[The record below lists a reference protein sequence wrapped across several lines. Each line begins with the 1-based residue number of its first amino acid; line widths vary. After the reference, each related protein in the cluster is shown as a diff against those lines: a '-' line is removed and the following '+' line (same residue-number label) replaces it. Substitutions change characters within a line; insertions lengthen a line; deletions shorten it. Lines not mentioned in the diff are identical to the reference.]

1 MRTPNKI
8 TGPNAGGP
16 PQLPVRTRWAAR
28 VGQFCR
34 YQAGKC
40 QCSLDIEA
48 TGDKMAGKMMRD
60 DFVTV
65 PARGLREWPLPSAP
79 SKQNEPLCNNI
90 HPHARQLNRD

>member
-1 MRTPNKI
+1 MALMKTNPSFQEGGRLDNTPNWVDIQTCII
-8 TGPNAGGP
+8 TG
-16 PQLPVRTRWAAR
+16 
-28 VGQFCR
+28 

-79 SKQNEPLCNNI
+79 SEQNEPLCNNI